1 MLTVIFGAG
10 ASYDSNPSRQP
21 RRAGVVTAAE
31 AYRPPLADELFGD
44 RELFGDAIA
53 RFERIH
59 PIVPRLRH
67 AEGRTVESVMQELQA
82 EGNDDPERQRQLAA
96 VRYYL
101 QYVLWEC
108 TRHWKDHAKGISN
121 YKSLL
126 DQIRHRRKADEV
138 VCLATFNYD
147 TLLEDAMPGIGLTIG
162 GLADYV
168 GGHPHYKVIKVHG
181 SVNWARQIETSI
193 AYQSENAWQAAYTH
207 IERADQLELTNT
219 FVRVDS
225 FPCGRG
231 LFPAVAIPVEVKSHF
246 ECPQEHL
253 DFLCEHL
260 KRTDRLLLVG
270 WRATEAHFLDL
281 LAAHLPGH
289 VRALVVAGSEREAI
303 NIGRGLESRL
313 KTGLISITCEA
324 ASGGFSDLIVK
335 NRVEII
341 LEP

>member
-10 ASYDSNPSRQP
+10 ASYDSNPSWRP
-21 RRAGVVTAAE
+21 GGVPAAE
-31 AYRPPLADELFGD
+31 AYRPPLADQLFGD
-44 RELFGDAIA
+44 RELFAEAIA
-53 RFERIH
+53 RFERFH
-59 PIVPRLRH
+59 PIIPRLRH
-67 AEGRTVESVMQELQA
+67 TEGRTVENVMQELQA
-82 EGNDDPERQRQLAA
+82 EAGEDPERHRQLAA

-101 QYVLWEC
+101 QFMLWEC
-108 TRHWKDHAKGISN
+108 TRRWRDQAKGISN

-126 DQIRHRRKADEV
+126 DQIRHRRKADDV

-168 GGHPHYKVIKVHG
+168 GGHPHYKIIKVHG
-181 SVNWARQIETSI
+181 SVNWARQVETSI
-193 AYQSENAWQAAYTH
+193 VYQNENAWQAAYAH
-207 IERADQLELTNT
+207 IERADQLKLSSA
-219 FVRVDS
+219 FVHVDS

-253 DFLCEHL
+253 DFLCKHL
-260 KRTDRLLLVG
+260 ERTDRLLLIG

-281 LAAHLPGH
+281 LAKHLPGH
-289 VRALVVAGSEREAI
+289 VRALIVAGSEREAI

-313 KTGLISITCEA
+313 KMGQISIRCEA

-335 NRVEII
+335 NSSGMI
-341 LEP
+341 LDK